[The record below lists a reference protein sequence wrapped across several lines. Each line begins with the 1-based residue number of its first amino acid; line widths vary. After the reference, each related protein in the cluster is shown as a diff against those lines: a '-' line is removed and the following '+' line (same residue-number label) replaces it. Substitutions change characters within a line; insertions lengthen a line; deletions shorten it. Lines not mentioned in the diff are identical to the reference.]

1 MELKYKDYI
10 VTGNGDEIAE
20 LIFCMEHF
28 GNETTA
34 QPTMRTSVSP
44 AVIET
49 PETPKAVIRKPARK
63 EVDWGKAK
71 ALRDAGWSYDKI
83 GEELRVS
90 GVTVSAHLRQMEQEV
105 ETDA

>member
-1 MELKYKDYI
+1 MELKYKDYT
-10 VTGNGDEIAE
+10 VTGQSDEIAE
-20 LIFCMEHF
+20 FVFLMEHIDRALP
-28 GNETTA
+28 A
-34 QPTMRTSVSP
+34 QPTMRTSTSP

-49 PETPKAVIRKPARK
+49 PETPKAAIRKPARK
-63 EVDWGKAK
+63 GVDWGKAK

-105 ETDA
+105 EADD